1 MAFSDM
7 PLPGTA
13 PLTVQFTD
21 TSTNAPTS
29 WSWSFGDGGTSTA
42 QNPSHQYTSAGT
54 YSVSLTAANAAG
66 SDGETKTG
74 YVVVTNV
81 ESNQATDVAGRDVTL
96 TDAENAASQQESMNY
111 QAEIFYHATPSDNV
125 QRLPNDQIFFFF
137 GHGTKGAI
145 QINDIN
151 LPSDLN
157 LLYGSNMPNS
167 FDEASTS
174 YSNMKLGVLLAC
186 KAGGTDPIYGNIV
199 DVLASKG
206 ASCAMGWTENIE
218 TAGAS
223 AWSST
228 FWNRIQDGD
237 IILYA
242 YDEGLGAASSLPVC
256 ESIYS
261 LYPTQWDSA
270 CNLTNLYYL
279 ENDNGCSQ
287 SLSNVLERQTG
298 SEKIAAAM
306 TKIKS
311 AETMLSGEKENQ
323 IITSVSLFAKKPV
336 NEIQYKDVIH
346 QPYAD
351 VYHVKEGNSS
361 YWIDANNER
370 VQTMTVSET
379 ESTTTRIINLKQGSK
394 IAEEYAKEKYPELWN
409 VSETKGIKQTVNRK
423 NDQGSDQTYEYS
435 WQEIFY
441 NPVPGPLLNSEISG
455 PKLVTIKVSPFT
467 GRVVYYHEW
476 YTPSSSGPNLVPT
489 LTEEEAMRNAES
501 YFQKT
506 GFKNIKPDQI
516 YSHGL
521 NVAIDENNTEQLT
534 WSFELELE
542 DAYDF
547 NRKGFVGINAHN
559 GEVVWHA
566 SIA

>member
-1 MAFSDM
+1 
-7 PLPGTA
+7 
-13 PLTVQFTD
+13 
-21 TSTNAPTS
+21 
-29 WSWSFGDGGTSTA
+29 
-42 QNPSHQYTSAGT
+42 
-54 YSVSLTAANAAG
+54 
-66 SDGETKTG
+66 
-74 YVVVTNV
+74 
-81 ESNQATDVAGRDVTL
+81 
-96 TDAENAASQQESMNY
+96 
-111 QAEIFYHATPSDNV
+111 
-125 QRLPNDQIFFFF
+125 
-137 GHGTKGAI
+137 
-145 QINDIN
+145 
-151 LPSDLN
+151 
-157 LLYGSNMPNS
+157 
-167 FDEASTS
+167 
-174 YSNMKLGVLLAC
+174 
-186 KAGGTDPIYGNIV
+186 
-199 DVLASKG
+199 
-206 ASCAMGWTENIE
+206 
-218 TAGAS
+218 
-223 AWSST
+223 
-228 FWNRIQDGD
+228 
-237 IILYA
+237 
-242 YDEGLGAASSLPVC
+242 
-256 ESIYS
+256 
-261 LYPTQWDSA
+261 
-270 CNLTNLYYL
+270 
-279 ENDNGCSQ
+279 
-287 SLSNVLERQTG
+287 
-298 SEKIAAAM
+298 M

-311 AETMLSGEKENQ
+311 AEPMLSGEKENQ

-379 ESTTTRIINLKQGSK
+379 ESTTTRIINLQQGSK

-435 WQEIFY
+435 WQEFFY

-455 PKLVTIKVSPFT
+455 PNLVTIKVSPFT

-476 YTPSSSGPNLVPT
+476 YTPSGSGPNLVPT

-521 NVAIDENNTEQLT
+521 NLAIDENNNEHLT

-542 DAYDF
+542 DAYGF
-547 NRKGFVGINAHN
+547 NRKGFVGINAHD